1 VFGGATNYTYDFINI
16 ADDSLSS
23 VYVLSLPAF
32 TWVKAQRPSSTR
44 RAFHTCELVG
54 KRQMAIIGG
63 VDPATLQSE
72 TGRWK
77 DPWTNGI
84 NIFDVSSL
92 SWSSSYDASAKDY
105 EPAEALK
112 RRYRKQVA

>member
-1 VFGGATNYTYDFINI
+1 M
-16 ADDSLSS
+16 
-23 VYVLSLPAF
+23 YVLSLPAF
-32 TWVKAQRPSSTR
+32 TWVKAERSASTR

-54 KRQMAIIGG
+54 KRQMAVIGG

-77 DPWTNGI
+77 DPWTNGM

-92 SWSSSYDASAKDY
+92 SWSSSYDAKAKDY
-105 EPAEALK
+105 EPADALK
-112 RRYRKQVA
+112 RRYRKQAAHKSIYAKQVLTLV